1 MALISGSLP
10 PQTCYG
16 TPQQLLD
23 LFAQYLSAP
32 TQNVVL
38 EGTLT
43 TPASPNP
50 FGAGT
55 APTSKVTTLSIA
67 GASVGDA
74 VLVGLPS
81 SPTPGVVFDGYVS
94 SPNTVTVRCNYY
106 TTTTVP
112 SQSFKIKVFKAS

>member
-23 LFAQYLSAP
+23 LFAQYLSPP

-38 EGTLT
+38 EGSLT
-43 TPASPNP
+43 YDFPITPNSTVGSNS
-50 FGAGT
+50 T
-55 APTSKVTTLSIA
+55 ATLSVA
-67 GASVGDA
+67 GASVGDP

-81 SPTPGVVFDGYVS
+81 SPTAGVVFDAYVNA
-94 SPNTVTVRCNYY
+94 PNTVTIRCNYL
-106 TTTTVP
+106 TATANP
-112 SQSFKIKVFKAS
+112 GSQTFKIKVFKVS

>member
-23 LFAQYLSAP
+23 LFAQYLSPP

-38 EGTLT
+38 EGSLT
-43 TPASPNP
+43 YDFPVTPN
-50 FGAGT
+50 GIVGT
-55 APTSKVTTLSIA
+55 NSTATLSVA
-67 GASVGDA
+67 GASVGDP

-81 SPTPGVVFDGYVS
+81 SPTSGVVFDAYVA
-94 SPNTVTVRCNYY
+94 SPNSVTVRCNYL
-106 TTTTVP
+106 TTTANPGEQT
-112 SQSFKIKVFKAS
+112 FKIKVFKVS

>member
-23 LFAQYLSAP
+23 LFAQYLSPP

-43 TPASPNP
+43 NIFPVTPGGIVGSRS
-50 FGAGT
+50 T
-55 APTSKVTTLSIA
+55 ATLSVA
-67 GASVGDA
+67 GASVGDP

-81 SPTPGVVFDGYVS
+81 IPTSGVVFDAYVG
-94 SPNTVTVRCNYY
+94 SPNSVTVRCNYL
-106 TTTTVP
+106 TATANP
-112 SQSFKIKVFKAS
+112 GSQTLKIKVFKVS